1 MTPGEN
7 DAQTEILSREEC
19 FLSSVT
25 IQRPGS
31 KVKPDTYTVQ
41 CGWLRSRG
49 EAVLLKGGGGQ
60 GVPGLLSTLLMNDPP
75 FTHLRNG
82 DSNL

>member
-60 GVPGLLSTLLMNDPP
+60 GVPG
-75 FTHLRNG
+75 HLGHSRLYPEAAKSFSG
-82 DSNL
+82 WM